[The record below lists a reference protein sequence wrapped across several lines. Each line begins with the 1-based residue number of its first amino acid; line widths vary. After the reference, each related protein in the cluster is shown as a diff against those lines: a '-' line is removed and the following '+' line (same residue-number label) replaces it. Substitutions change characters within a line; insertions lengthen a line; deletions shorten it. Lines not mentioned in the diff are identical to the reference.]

1 MIVWYEKKIS
11 LLGSLDQIR
20 LGRFLFDI
28 LKDIFTLI
36 SILEEVMTVFS
47 RSMQEI
53 HGGTYSLRKDL
64 GIVSL

>member
-1 MIVWYEKKIS
+1 MFYI
-11 LLGSLDQIR
+11 LR
-20 LGRFLFDI
+20 RFLFDI

-53 HGGTYSLRKDL
+53 HGGTLSLRKDL